1 MKLAPRLKSYVH
13 VATPIVLALL
23 LTIALL
29 PVVVLATSHDV
40 PPPAPGSVEPP
51 PPPPPLAGGSR
62 PPPVPTQQPPPPA
75 PTPNTGG
82 PQPTPT
88 STTAGPPPTP
98 TSTTGGLPPAL
109 PTPSAHPSAPR
120 TPPADC
126 VVAHAATPAQLCPIA
141 GGLQYYFI
149 APDGSS
155 RTGPYILPFSELATL
170 HTSFVS
176 LYSGTNPFTGKSV
189 QIHYMPSE
197 QRIRIITFY
206 PDTQYDTNKPYNFTV
221 SSSNSVTHEAW

>member
-1 MKLAPRLKSYVH
+1 MKLAPRLKSYVL

-29 PVVVLATSHDV
+29 PAAALATSHDE

-88 STTAGPPPTP
+88 STTAGPPP
-98 TSTTGGLPPAL
+98 A
-109 PTPSAHPSAPR
+109 PTPSAHPGAPS
-120 TPPADC
+120 TPPSDC

>member
-1 MKLAPRLKSYVH
+1 MKLAARLKAYGH
-13 VATPIVLALL
+13 VATPVGLALL
-23 LTIALL
+23 LSIALL
-29 PVVVLATSHDV
+29 TGTALATSHDQ

-51 PPPPPLAGGSR
+51 PPPPPVAGGLQ
-62 PPPVPTQQPPPPA
+62 PPPSPTQLAPPPA
-75 PTPNTGG
+75 PTPITGGPLPTPTSTTVG

-88 STTAGPPPTP
+88 STTVGPPPTP
-98 TSTTGGLPPAL
+98 A
-109 PTPSAHPSAPR
+109 AHPGAPR

-155 RTGPYILPFSELATL
+155 RTGPYIHPFSELATL
-170 HTSFVS
+170 HTTFAS

-189 QIHYMPSE
+189 QIHYLPSE
-197 QRIRIITFY
+197 QRIRVITFY

-221 SSSNSVTHEAW
+221 DSSNTVIHEAW